1 MPSRFC
7 PTHCSVLIYFEV
19 MNQDDVMETKSFWSD
34 TRLAGILLF
43 ISALLSIIIANS
55 PLASGF
61 HHLMETSFGISLG
74 TMEVSKSIHHWIN
87 DGLMAIFFFVVGLEL
102 KREIIAGELSEPRKA
117 MLPVAAA
124 IGGMAVPALIYVF
137 FNSGG
142 EGHAGWGIPMATDI
156 AFALGVLH
164 LLGKRVPLSLKVF
177 LTALAVADDIGAV
190 LVIAFFYT
198 SEINL
203 TSLGVAGMILS
214 FMILANRLGVRNTT
228 FYAVFSICGLWLSF
242 LMSGVHP
249 TIAAVLAAFTIPA
262 NVKLPEVDYLEKTD
276 RLMSRFRAATP
287 NGKPTVTEEQLHI
300 LEDIRTASKHAL
312 TPLQRLEHMLHPLVS
327 LLIMPVFALCNAGFV
342 IGEGFWDG
350 LLHPVSIGAFLGLVV
365 GKFIGVAGTVF
376 VFYKLGWSPL
386 PTGMGMRHVMGA
398 GLLAGIGFTMSLF
411 VAGLAFPEGPLMEKA
426 KIGIVCASVVAGVT
440 GFWLLCRAGTTGKA
454 E

>member
-1 MPSRFC
+1 MYFL
-7 PTHCSVLIYFEV
+7 LIYFEV
-19 MNQDDVMETKSFWSD
+19 MNHDEYMENKSFWSD

-43 ISALLSIIIANS
+43 ICALLSIVIANS
-55 PLASGF
+55 PMATGF
-61 HHLMETSFGISLG
+61 HHVLETSFGVSLG
-74 TMEVSKSIHHWIN
+74 TLQVSKSIHHWIN

-102 KREIIAGELSEPRKA
+102 KREIIAGELSDSRKA
-117 MLPVAAA
+117 MLPIAAA
-124 IGGMAVPALIYVF
+124 VGGMVVPALIYLL
-137 FNSGG
+137 FNSNGD
-142 EGHAGWGIPMATDI
+142 GHAGWGIPMATDI

-198 SEINL
+198 SEINFM
-203 TSLGVAGMILS
+203 SLGVAGVILS
-214 FMILANRLGVRNTT
+214 LMILANRLGVRNTS

-262 NVKLPEVDYLEKTD
+262 NVKLPEADYLEKTD
-276 RLMSRFRAATP
+276 QLMSKFRAALP
-287 NGKPTVTEEQLHI
+287 NGKPTVTDEQLHI
-300 LEDIRTASKHAL
+300 LEDIRTATKHAL
-312 TPLQRLEHMLHPLVS
+312 TPLQRLEHMLHPFVS

-342 IGEGFWDG
+342 IGEGFLDG
-350 LLHPVSIGAFLGLVV
+350 LLHPVSIGAFLGLVL
-365 GKFIGVAGTVF
+365 GKFIGVSGTVF
-376 VFYKLGWSPL
+376 LFYRMRWSPL
-386 PTGMGMRHVMGA
+386 PTGMRMRHVMGA

-426 KIGIVCASVVAGVT
+426 KIGIVCASVVAGVA
-440 GFWLLCRAGTTGKA
+440 GYVLLSKADASGKA